1 MFTELQGVGLGS
13 ELSSLSL
20 GLKFLNH
27 NFQEKIYNSSKDVCL
42 GARILEQEM
51 TKKDM
56 YTLRIIGAVGAKR
69 NWFGKDLIFKIKS
82 VYSSVGIT

>member
-1 MFTELQGVGLGS
+1 MFTELEGVGLGS

-56 YTLRIIGAVGAKR
+56 YTLRIIGAAGAKR

>member
-1 MFTELQGVGLGS
+1 MFTELEGVGLGS

-27 NFQEKIYNSSKDVCL
+27 NFQEKVYNSSKDVCL

-69 NWFGKDLIFKIKS
+69 N
-82 VYSSVGIT
+82 

>member
-27 NFQEKIYNSSKDVCL
+27 NFQEKIYNSSIDVCL
-42 GARILEQEM
+42 GARILEQEI

-56 YTLRIIGAVGAKR
+56 YTLRIIGAIGAKR